1 MLQGGMKAV
10 IWTDLFQGVVML
22 GGLLAIVVLGI
33 YEVGGVRRVL
43 SLSKEGG
50 RLIFHKLVA
59 VTTQHVTCSYVQRT

>member
-1 MLQGGMKAV
+1 MKAV

-43 SLSKEGG
+43 SLSEEGG

-59 VTTQHVTCSYVQRT
+59 VIIQHVTCSTCKARNQY